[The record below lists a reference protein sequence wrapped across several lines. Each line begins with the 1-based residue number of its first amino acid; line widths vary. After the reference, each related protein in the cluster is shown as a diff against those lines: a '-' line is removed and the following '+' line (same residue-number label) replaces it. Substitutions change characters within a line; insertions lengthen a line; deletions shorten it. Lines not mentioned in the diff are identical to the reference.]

1 MLLLFFSILACNPSN
16 TKWLIYSLSQHLKRL
31 ANDFPAFF
39 AEPVKVTNVLLLFFS
54 ILACN
59 TSNTKWLI
67 YSLSQHLTRL
77 ANDFPAFF
85 AHPVEVTNMLIH
97 YFFLFWP
104 VTLQTLNGSSTVVVS
119 TSQAQPMTFLPFLLN
134 RSKLPI

>member
-1 MLLLFFSILACNPSN
+1 PVKVTNMLLLFFSILACNTSN

-77 ANDFPAFF
+77 ANDFPVFLRNRSKL
-85 AHPVEVTNMLIH
+85 PMCSY

-104 VTLQTLNGSSTVVVS
+104 VTLKSVKKKKKYLCMCINKQN
-119 TSQAQPMTFLPFLLN
+119 Q
-134 RSKLPI
+134 